1 MEKETVAEV
10 IARLHR
16 EIRERQI
23 QLANLTNEYSAQA
36 APPSPPLYHFGIR
49 GEDE

>member
-1 MEKETVAEV
+1 MERETVAEAIV
-10 IARLHR
+10 RLHR

-23 QLANLTNEYSAQA
+23 QLANLTNEGSTEP
-36 APPSPPLYHFGIR
+36 APPSPPLYHYGVR